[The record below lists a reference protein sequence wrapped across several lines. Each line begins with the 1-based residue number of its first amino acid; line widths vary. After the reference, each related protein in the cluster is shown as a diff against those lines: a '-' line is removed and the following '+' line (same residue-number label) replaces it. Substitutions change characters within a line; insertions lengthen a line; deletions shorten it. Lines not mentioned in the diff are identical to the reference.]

1 MENSPNSVLNV
12 KVVVVVL
19 NLVGVFSVIVIYS
32 WTFVFSY
39 YLTVSTRLCVSATL
53 LSPLLSGS
61 CYPDVPQSPT
71 HTHSLYCRSLA
82 AGS

>member
-1 MENSPNSVLNV
+1 MENSPTSVLNV
-12 KVVVVVL
+12 KAVVATL
-19 NLVGVFSVIVIYS
+19 NLIVGLFSVIVIYS

-61 CYPDVPQSPT
+61 GYPDVPHPLPLLPESGRRKLK
-71 HTHSLYCRSLA
+71 H
-82 AGS
+82 